1 MAFWES
7 ILVALDALRA
17 NKLRSVLTMLGVIV
31 GVCSV
36 VIMVSIVQGLRH
48 KVVDQFESL
57 GSNLIFVVYQPDRHQ
72 NGAVGAGTLQME
84 DMKAIEQKCSL
95 VGSVSGT
102 ASVGVTAHV
111 GARSKTLSLSG
122 VPASYATT
130 QNVELSRG
138 RFIDEADEQEWSK
151 ACVLGRTTA
160 RDLFGSENPI
170 GRPVVCDVNGTRVTL
185 TVVGTLAEKDS
196 GMGGQNFNDG
206 MFVALRSVQKRFL
219 GNVHLDAIT
228 AKAISAFQTQAGAD
242 QVWEVLKRR
251 HPDSYKNYVVDTS
264 EGLLTKINQVMGIFQ
279 LVLGGIAGLSLLTG
293 GIGIM
298 NIMLVSV
305 TERTR
310 EIGVRMAVG
319 APRSAILTQFL
330 VEAMSVSGLGGLIG
344 IGMGCG
350 IAAIIDAFAHKNL
363 PTYVPFWAIA
373 LSFGF
378 SVSVGL
384 CFGIYPAYKA
394 SRLNPVEALRYE

>member
-7 ILVALDALRA
+7 VLVALDGLRA
-17 NKLRSVLTMLGVIV
+17 NKLRAMLTMLGVIV

-36 VIMVSIVQGLRH
+36 VVMVSIVQGLRH
-48 KVVDQFESL
+48 KVVGQFESL
-57 GSNLIFVVYQPDRHQ
+57 GSSLVIVLYNPERQGSR
-72 NGAVGAGTLQME
+72 AVGAGGLQQE
-84 DMKAIEQKCSL
+84 DLQAIEKEDYL
-95 VGSVSGT
+95 VNSVSAT
-102 ASVGVTAHV
+102 ASTQVNAHV
-111 GARSKTLSLSG
+111 GSKNQSVTLQG
-122 VPASYATT
+122 VPASYSET
-130 QNVELSRG
+130 QEMELAGG
-138 RFIDEADEQEWSK
+138 RFINEEDDRTWSK
-151 ACVLGRTTA
+151 ACVLGRNTA
-160 RDLFGSENPI
+160 HILFGDSNPL
-170 GRPVVCDVNGTRVTL
+170 GHGVVCDVNGTRVTL
-185 TVVGTLAEKDS
+185 TVVGTLEEKDP
-196 GMGGQNFNDG
+196 GIGGGSFNDAI
-206 MFVALRSVQKRFL
+206 FVSLRSAQKRFL
-219 GNVHLDAIT
+219 GSVKFDAIT
-228 AKAISAFQTQAGAD
+228 ARAISTAQTEAGAD
-242 QVWEVLKRR
+242 QIWETLKRR
-251 HPDSYKNYVVDTS
+251 HPTSYKNYVVDTS
-264 EGLLTKINQVMGIFQ
+264 EGMLKQIDQFLTIFQ

-330 VEAMSVSGLGGLIG
+330 VESMAVSGMGGLIG
-344 IGMGCG
+344 IGCGCG

-378 SVSVGL
+378 SMSVGL
-384 CFGIYPAYKA
+384 FFGIYPAFKA